1 MRIFLN
7 DVLKQ
12 RNMSVRF
19 KLQQKKGEDL
29 RHFSLIFF
37 LQMTYIYIHRITRI
51 SEVCWKPKLSPYG
64 YEVLY
69 YRLGKGGGRWVYNIH
84 VGCV

>member
-37 LQMTYIYIHRITRI
+37 PSNDIYIHT
-51 SEVCWKPKLSPYG
+51 S
-64 YEVLY
+64 
-69 YRLGKGGGRWVYNIH
+69 YNSYFKSMLETKIESIWI
-84 VGCV
+84 